1 MFMAFVL
8 HNALAFTMAE
18 VMALEQGIYF
28 IICYIGQFIRKR
40 VEEIGDNIL
49 RHCKSVLA

>member
-1 MFMAFVL
+1 MVFVL

-28 IICYIGQFIRKR
+28 IICYTRQFIRKR
-40 VEEIGDNIL
+40 IEEIGNNIL
-49 RHCKSVLA
+49 THCKLVLA